1 MFLKKTYC
9 HDGLQVMDWRS
20 SIKILVELLV
30 YVLFMFG
37 VHESWIRLL
46 NFDWKGLIE
55 QAKQKLVM
63 ISQRYNIEIWNYKKL
78 GGCLLMVD
86 FYDCV
91 GQDSLLNPVP
101 YEVLLESTSIAF
113 YQLIQVNDASIKP
126 HYEELM
132 SRSDANS
139 RWPELKWVHIV

>member
-1 MFLKKTYC
+1 
-9 HDGLQVMDWRS
+9 MDWRS

-63 ISQRYNIEIWNYKKL
+63 IS
-78 GGCLLMVD
+78 
-86 FYDCV
+86 
-91 GQDSLLNPVP
+91 
-101 YEVLLESTSIAF
+101 
-113 YQLIQVNDASIKP
+113 
-126 HYEELM
+126 
-132 SRSDANS
+132 
-139 RWPELKWVHIV
+139 